1 METLYR
7 CVWGRWLSEPSLACA
22 KPCSLE
28 TGFFYQPRGGPL
40 LCQDLQIHVSLLVL
54 GDGSALRPASI
65 PGTVLSSSL
74 TAAGVSESRRGESS
88 RTPV

>member
-1 METLYR
+1 METEYG
-7 CVWGRWLSEPSLACA
+7 CVWWRGLSEPSLACA

-28 TGFFYQPRGGPL
+28 TQFYQPRGGLL
-40 LCQDLQIHVSLLVL
+40 LCQGLQIHVSLLVL

-74 TAAGVSESRRGESS
+74 MPAGVSESLRGESS
-88 RTPV
+88 RTPA